1 MIILVLQQLIN
12 SLFCSFDVL
21 FARAMSLY
29 NASQNS
35 ILQGATT
42 GGRGILLGDTDV
54 EGIEETNI

>member
-1 MIILVLQQLIN
+1 
-12 SLFCSFDVL
+12 
-21 FARAMSLY
+21 MSLY